1 MSAPATAQDR
11 GTATATAPV
20 HGLTVLYDAECALCR
35 HVRDWLAGQPKLVPV
50 RLVAAASAEARERFP
65 GLDPADTLE
74 QVTVVGDAGQVYR
87 GARAW
92 IVVLWALREH
102 RPLAHKLSTPTGMRF
117 ARGAVLAAAKYRV
130 RQWGGRETYRRADGW
145 RYDPATGWVHSSPSC
160 SDGSCP
166 TG

>member
-1 MSAPATAQDR
+1 MSAAQDR
-11 GTATATAPV
+11 GGVAAPV

-35 HVRDWLAGQPKLVPV
+35 HVRDWLARQPKLVPV

-65 GLDPADTLE
+65 GLRPADTLE

-102 RPLAHKLSTPTGMRF
+102 RALAHKLSTPAGMRL
-117 ARGAVLAAAKYRV
+117 ARGAVLAAAKYRG
-130 RQWGGRETYRRADGW
+130 RQWGGKGTYRRADGW
-145 RYDPATGWVHSSPSC
+145 WYDPVAGWVHSSQSC